1 MLSDLCTQNEM
12 QRNIETLNGLST
24 KIEAK
29 FLQMIDS

>member
-1 MLSDLCTQNEM
+1 MLSDLCTQNVM
-12 QRNIETLNGLST
+12 QRNIEAVNGLST